1 MLPFPYRSTSLNIQK
16 LYVFPGRTLQ
26 DRFIRKRGD
35 VCRRTW
41 WHLEACRVVGR
52 GICLGCPGR
61 LVGLFCGVVFLGHVD
76 GLGGIRGLVVLLGV
90 LLLGMGFAWG
100 LRLGGGRSMVAPEA
114 VVD

>member
-1 MLPFPYRSTSLNIQK
+1 MLLAVGFVWS
-16 LYVFPGRTLQ
+16 V
-26 DRFIRKRGD
+26 RG
-35 VCRRTW
+35 
-41 WHLEACRVVGR
+41 
-52 GICLGCPGR
+52 